1 MVRGIR
7 KKCKKC
13 DSLMY
18 TFYIFRK
25 NPLPRYHKLGWICRV
40 CCNIVFSQ
48 EAEKEIES
56 FNKINPLLK
65 THIAFSEAEGEVRT

>member
-7 KKCKKC
+7 IKCKKC
-13 DSLMY
+13 NSLMY
-18 TFYIFRK
+18 TFYIFKR
-25 NPLPRYHKLGWICRV
+25 NPLPQKCKLGWICRN

-65 THIAFSEAEGEVRT
+65 THIAFSEVEGEVRT